1 MANRAIKDTPQI
13 SPVSEADYEAQTAKK
28 RSWNGF
34 LVVAFISGIAIVACF
49 VLFLWKQV
57 GWFDWEASVNNE
69 LLGTLGDFVGGILG
83 TLIAIYSIAMLVKTL
98 NAQIDS
104 NANMKVTN
112 DNVIETNNAQIKL
125 DTQQLFDNKF
135 QVFFDQYK
143 DTISAYVTDKGLTGR
158 QALEAIVASFVET
171 PFSNKLVYKKRVM
184 ASVREFEAFYAE
196 NREQLAVHFRGLYQ
210 LMRLV
215 AESDIDEDDRVL
227 YAKCIRGQLS
237 DGELVILRYNCLTD
251 NGFAMRRFVN
261 HFNLL
266 KHLPLMSLFEFRTW
280 ADMLPDKY
288 MRSALDSTFI
298 SLRKLMKEKNYTDE
312 AIVLPD
318 FELSSRYVI
327 KMSYD
332 EGHTCLIFRLE
343 EDKQHKGAAGV
354 KRPYAEKALD
364 AIGLAEMPEL
374 FYAFLHESF
383 ITGNFGLYGNPSNCV
398 HNPIVVV
405 DDPDTFIF
413 EIEVKGPGKLVLSE
427 NQMYPA

>member
-1 MANRAIKDTPQI
+1 MANRAIKSVPQI
-13 SPVSEADYEAQTAKK
+13 TPVSEATYEAKTAKK
-28 RSWNGF
+28 KSWNRFIVIAAFSG
-34 LVVAFISGIAIVACF
+34 VAIIACF
-49 VLFLWKQV
+49 VMFLWKQV
-57 GWFDWEASVNNE
+57 GWFDWKASVNNE

-104 NANMKVTN
+104 NAHMKITN
-112 DNVIETNNAQIKL
+112 DNVIKTNNAQIKL

-143 DTISAYVTDKGLTGR
+143 DTISAYVADKGLNGR
-158 QALEAIVASFVET
+158 QALEAIVASFVAT
-171 PFSNKLVYKKRVM
+171 PFNNKLVYKKRVK

-196 NREQLAVHFRGLYQ
+196 NREQLAVHFRELYQ

-215 AESDIDEDDRVL
+215 AESDIDEEDRVL

-251 NGFAMRRFVN
+251 NGIAMRRFVN

-280 ADMLPDKY
+280 ADMLPDKH
-288 MRSALDSTFI
+288 MRSALDSAFI
-298 SLRKLMKEKNYTDE
+298 TLRKIMKEGNYSDE
-312 AIVLPD
+312 AVTLQD
-318 FELSSRYVI
+318 LELSSRYVI

-332 EGHTCLIFRLE
+332 EGHTCMIFRLE

-364 AIGLAEMPEL
+364 AIGTDEIPEL
-374 FYAFLHESF
+374 FYSFLHESF
-383 ITGNFGLYGNPSNCV
+383 ITGNFGLYGNPANCV
-398 HNPIVVV
+398 HSPIVVV
-405 DDPDTFIF
+405 DNPNTFIF
-413 EIEVKGPGKLVLSE
+413 EIEVKGPRKLVLSE

>member
-1 MANRAIKDTPQI
+1 MANRAIKSAPQI
-13 SPVSEADYEAQTAKK
+13 TPVSEATYEAKTEKK
-28 RSWNGF
+28 KSWNRFIVIAAFSG
-34 LVVAFISGIAIVACF
+34 VAIIACF
-49 VLFLWKQV
+49 VMFLWKQV
-57 GWFDWEASVNNE
+57 GWFDWKASVNNE

-112 DNVIETNNAQIKL
+112 DNVIKTNNAQIKL

-143 DTISAYVTDKGLTGR
+143 DTISAYVADKGLNGR
-158 QALEAIVASFVET
+158 QALEAIVASFVAT
-171 PFSNKLVYKKRVM
+171 PFNNKLVYKKRVK

-196 NREQLAVHFRGLYQ
+196 NREQLAVHFRELYQ

-215 AESDIDEDDRVL
+215 AESDIDEEDRVL

-251 NGFAMRRFVN
+251 NGIAMRRFVN

-280 ADMLPDKY
+280 ADMLPDKH
-288 MRSALDSTFI
+288 MRSALDSAFI
-298 SLRKLMKEKNYTDE
+298 TLRKIMKEGNYSDE
-312 AIVLPD
+312 AVTLQD
-318 FELSSRYVI
+318 LELSSRYVI

-332 EGHTCLIFRLE
+332 EGHTCMIFRLE

-364 AIGLAEMPEL
+364 AIGTDEIPEL
-374 FYAFLHESF
+374 FYSFLHESF
-383 ITGNFGLYGNPSNCV
+383 ITGNFGLYGNPANCV
-398 HNPIVVV
+398 HSPIVVV
-405 DDPDTFIF
+405 DNPNTFIF
-413 EIEVKGPGKLVLSE
+413 EIEVKGPRKLVLSE